1 MMDRRG
7 ITLVELLIAM
17 VCSLLLIGAAAPI
30 FMLGNR
36 GIEQQRSVQEV
47 QSSVHLAAEVLIRE
61 IRATEGVRAGSD
73 DAVLF
78 LEGGPLAVPCGD
90 TLYRIEWEND
100 GIVCG
105 PDGEAPVRRIAE
117 NVGSVRFEYGVDL
130 NDDGSVDDFRTN
142 VTAGIADD
150 VLAVRFFLNL
160 ARDEGQRGFDTETEF
175 VSVIRNAALS
185 RFELGG

>member
-1 MMDRRG
+1 MNRRG
-7 ITLVELLIAM
+7 ITLIELLIAM
-17 VCSLLLIGAAAPI
+17 VCSLLLIAATAPI

-47 QSSVHLAAEVLIRE
+47 QSGTHIAAEVLIRE
-61 IRATEGVRAGSD
+61 IRATDGVRAGSD

-90 TLYRIEWEND
+90 TLYRIEFESD

-105 PDGEAPVRRIAE
+105 PDDEAPVRRIAE

-142 VTAGIADD
+142 VTGSIEDD
-150 VLAVRFFLNL
+150 VLAVRFHLTF
-160 ARDEGQRGFDTETEF
+160 ARDEGQRGFETETEF
-175 VSVIRNAALS
+175 VAVIRNAVLS
-185 RFELGG
+185 RFELGN